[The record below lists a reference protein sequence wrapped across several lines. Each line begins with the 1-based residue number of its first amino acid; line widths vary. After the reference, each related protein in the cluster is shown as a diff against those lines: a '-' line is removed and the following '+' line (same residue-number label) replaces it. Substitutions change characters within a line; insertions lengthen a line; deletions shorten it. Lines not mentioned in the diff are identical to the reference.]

1 MAWTVFICVIMVMP
15 PNIRAGY
22 TMAAVMLALYLIHI
36 FSGKH
41 EMRKPTW
48 DLAQKDEARDD

>member
-1 MAWTVFICVIMVMP
+1 MP